1 MRPASLDEHQRWL
14 LAAIMHPAG
23 VAAGAQSD
31 VDEVILPSLQQTAAE
46 RLAVY
51 SHAYF
56 ARLLE
61 VLRELFPCVRYAVGD
76 ELFDEF
82 AVGYLVAHPPASYTL
97 HHLADHFADYLEAT
111 RPKDDEQFAFIVDL
125 ARLEHAID
133 QVFDGPG
140 PEDLPPP
147 DPQKLAA
154 GDIRLIPGFRLSAYR
169 FPASSYFTAWKAGD
183 QPAWPEPAEQ
193 YVALMRRDYI
203 VRRYE
208 LTREQYDLLSQLAA
222 DRTLDESLAAIAERS
237 DSLDSLASEVR
248 RWFAFWSAERFF
260 AAP

>member
-1 MRPASLDEHQRWL
+1 MKPASLDEHQRWL
-14 LAAIMHPAG
+14 LTAITHPAG
-23 VAAGAQSD
+23 VAAGAPSE
-31 VDEVILPSLQQTAAE
+31 VTEVILPSRQQSASE

-97 HHLADHFADYLEAT
+97 HRLADQFADHLEAT
-111 RPKDDEQFAFIVDL
+111 RPKGNEQFAFIVDL

-147 DPQKLAA
+147 DPAELAA
-154 GDIRLIPGFRLSAYR
+154 GHIALVPGCQLLAFR

-183 QPAWPEPAEQ
+183 KPAWQAPGEQ
-193 YVALMRRDYI
+193 FIALLRRDYI
-203 VRRYE
+203 IRRYE
-208 LTREQYDLLSQLAA
+208 LTRTQFDLLSYLAA
-222 DRTLDESLAAIAERS
+222 GHPLEDSLAAIATS
-237 DSLDSLASEVR
+237 ASLNDLAAEVR
-248 RWFAFWSAERFF
+248 RWFEFWTAERFF
-260 AAP
+260 VAP